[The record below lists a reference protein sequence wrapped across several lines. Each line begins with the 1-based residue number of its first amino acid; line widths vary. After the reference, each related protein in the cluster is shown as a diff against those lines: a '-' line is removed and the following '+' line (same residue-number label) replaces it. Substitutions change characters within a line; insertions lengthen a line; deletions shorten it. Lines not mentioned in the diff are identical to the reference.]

1 MPKARERDPPS
12 DPSDGAA
19 GAAGDA
25 EQAPLLRLEDLE
37 ADGDDAMPIL
47 ASNDEWAFRRA
58 DRLTE
63 KSRDRRGDSDRKTEG
78 EVFDKGTL
86 LTLHK
91 MLLHGV
97 LRSLDFPVSTG
108 KEANVFRGTTPRG
121 GYVAVKIFRTNTST
135 FKHVL
140 QYIQGDER
148 FEGVTGDKRA
158 LVHAWTKKEF
168 RNLVRA
174 REVGVLVPDPIKSLN
189 NVLIMEYLGV
199 KKGPWP
205 TLKAATV
212 DDSNVEAIC
221 KQVVDDYVTLYNQA
235 DLIHADLSEYNVLLE
250 GHGGP
255 VEKQRARIIDI
266 GQAVLKNHPMAQEFL
281 ERDLRNITT
290 YFRRKGVRIT
300 PQDIMVRLKHE
311 RTMSKERNEERPD
324 ADDEELD
331 SIVVKTKA
339 KGKAS
344 DKPAPAL
351 RPAKPGRGKRKVREA
366 RERAAKEDNP

>member
-1 MPKARERDPPS
+1 MP
-12 DPSDGAA
+12 
-19 GAAGDA
+19 A
-25 EQAPLLRLEDLE
+25 EPEEQEPLLVLEDLE
-37 ADGDDAMPIL
+37 ADMAVV

-63 KSRDRRGDSDRKTEG
+63 KSRDRRGDADRKTEG

-97 LRSLDFPVSTG
+97 LKSLDFPVSTG
-108 KEANVFRGTTPRG
+108 KEANVFRGTTPMG

-158 LVHAWTKKEF
+158 LVHAWTQKEF

-174 REVGVLVPDPIKSLN
+174 REVGVLVPEPIKALN
-189 NVLIMEYLGV
+189 NVLVMEYLGV
-199 KKGPWP
+199 KEGPWP

-212 DDSNVEAIC
+212 DKSNAQAIWD
-221 KQVVDDYVTLYNQA
+221 KVIGDYITLYNQA
-235 DLIHADLSEYNVLLE
+235 DLVHADLSEYNVMLE

-255 VEKQRARIIDI
+255 PPKQRPRIIDI
-266 GQAVLKNHPMAQEFL
+266 GQAVLKNHPMAHEFL
-281 ERDLRNITT
+281 ERDIRNITT
-290 YFRRKGVRIT
+290 YFRRKGIDANPMDVMR
-300 PQDIMVRLKHE
+300 RLKHE
-311 RTMSKERNEERPD
+311 RTMSKDRDDKFTSSDGEGESTSFTMTMSAAPGRSAAKSD
-324 ADDEELD
+324 APARARSGVTAKDPRTLRS
-331 SIVVKTKA
+331 SIGRGA
-339 KGKAS
+339 G
-344 DKPAPAL
+344 KPA
-351 RPAKPGRGKRKVREA
+351 RAKRRKPEGG
-366 RERAAKEDNP
+366 AK

>member
-1 MPKARERDPPS
+1 MPGEDEP
-12 DPSDGAA
+12 
-19 GAAGDA
+19 
-25 EQAPLLRLEDLE
+25 EPLLALGDL
-37 ADGDDAMPIL
+37 DDMPVL

-108 KEANVFRGTTPRG
+108 KEANVFRGTTPGG

-148 FEGVTGDKRA
+148 FEGVSGDKRA
-158 LVHAWTKKEF
+158 LVHAWTHKEF

-174 REVGVLVPDPIKSLN
+174 REVGVLVPEPIKSLN
-189 NVLIMEYLGV
+189 NVLVMEYLGV
-199 KKGPWP
+199 KQGPWP
-205 TLKAATV
+205 TLKEATV
-212 DDSNVEAIC
+212 DDTNA
-221 KQVVDDYVTLYNQA
+221 QVLCDQIVSDYVTLYNQA
-235 DLIHADLSEYNVLLE
+235 DLIHADLSEYNVMLE

-255 VEKQRARIIDI
+255 VSAQRARIIDI
-266 GQAVLKNHPMAQEFL
+266 GQAVLKSHPMAQEFL
-281 ERDLRNITT
+281 ERDVRNITA
-290 YFRRKGVRIT
+290 YFPRKGVTIA
-300 PQDIMVRLKHE
+300 PQDILVRLKHE
-311 RTMSKERNEERPD
+311 RTMSKERNEERIVP
-324 ADDEELD
+324 DDEVD
-331 SIVVKTKA
+331 SVILRSKGRGPKA
-339 KGKAS
+339 P
-344 DKPAPAL
+344 KPV
-351 RPAKPGRGKRKVREA
+351 KPGRGKRSKREGH
-366 RERAAKEDNP
+366 KENETP